1 MRVSF
6 RSLAALTLVTS
17 CLAAAPAFAQP
28 GAKPSK
34 EQVQQAT
41 SAFQKGM
48 GHWEKKQYAEA
59 LAAFQQSYDTVPSP
73 NSLLYVARCHAQLG
87 DSAKAFATFDRV
99 DVEAT
104 ARVAS
109 EPKYGPTRDTA
120 RVERDELKA
129 KLVLL
134 QVKVANAGEGTLK
147 VGNLEVPHQRW
158 ADPIPAAPGA
168 IEITLTTPSG
178 TVKKSVEG
186 KAGEKLEVLVDASPQ
201 PTAPVTGPTTQPEPA
216 KAKEPLHPLVLGS
229 LAGFGVG
236 VVGIVMFAAGG
247 SMSNDTYK
255 KLEASCGTGRCPESL
270 RGDVEGGKT
279 QQAVANAGLVIGGV
293 GLAAGATMLV
303 LGLTAK
309 KPAKEA
315 SALPRALP
323 LVGPGFVGVHARF

>member
-6 RSLAALTLVTS
+6 RSLAALAVVTS
-17 CLAAAPAFAQP
+17 CLVTAPALAQP

-34 EQVQQAT
+34 EQVQRAT
-41 SAFQKGM
+41 SAFQKAM
-48 GHWEKKQYAEA
+48 GHWEKKQYADA
-59 LAAFQQSYDTVPSP
+59 LKAFQESYDTVPSP
-73 NSLLYVARCHAQLG
+73 NSLLYIARCEAQLG
-87 DSAKAFATFDRV
+87 DVAKAFATFDRV

-104 ARVAS
+104 ARVVS

-120 RVERDELKA
+120 RVERDELKG
-129 KLVLL
+129 KIVLL

-147 VGNLEVPHQRW
+147 VGSVEVPHQRW
-158 ADPIPAAPGA
+158 ADPIPAVPGA

-186 KAGEKLEVLVDASPQ
+186 KAGEKLEVLVDASP
-201 PTAPVTGPTTQPEPA
+201 APVGPTTGPVTQPEPA
-216 KAKEPLHPLVLGS
+216 KKSEPMHPLVLGS

-247 SMSNDTYK
+247 SMSNDTYS
-255 KLEASCGTGRCPESL
+255 KLEAGCGGGRCPESF
-270 RGDVEGGKT
+270 RGDIEGGKT

-309 KPAKEA
+309 KPAKA
-315 SALPRALP
+315 AQVIP
-323 LVGPGFVGVHARF
+323 LVGPGFVGVQSRF